1 MNICLV
7 QELTTLGFSDR
18 VAGAYVF
25 TVSRPE
31 VSAGDVAEKL
41 SLTRQTAH
49 DLMVSLVDRGLARM
63 RREGNRRVFCAEH
76 PMMIRKMF
84 EEQRKMIESRVER
97 FETLLPN
104 FSALCLGNGAQPMIR
119 CRDGIDGLLAFQR
132 EFDALQG
139 ETIQLFDHDTF
150 SALDTRNSLEKVVV
164 IPGEKRVRSVLLTN
178 RIVDA
183 SRQRSSPD
191 LRMIPH
197 ALVSAQGE
205 MSVCEDRVLL
215 LSYVNGISAIEI
227 RSQVIADVCRAT
239 LELAWEMAGRVEEWT
254 GGKTEGVKS

>member
-1 MNICLV
+1 MNTCLV

-31 VSAGDVAEKL
+31 VSAGEVAEEL

-49 DLMVSLVDRGLARM
+49 DVMTSLVERGLARM
-63 RREGNRRVFCAEH
+63 RLEGKRRMFCAEH
-76 PMMIRKMF
+76 PMTIRKMF
-84 EEQRKMIESRVER
+84 EEQRKIVESRVER
-97 FETLLPN
+97 FEALLPN
-104 FSALCLGNGAQPMIR
+104 FSALCLGSGAQPVIR
-119 CRDGIDGLLAFQR
+119 CREGIEGLLACQR

-150 SALDTRNSLEKVVV
+150 SALDTQDTSEKVTV
-164 IPGEKRVRSVLLTN
+164 ISEGKRVRSVLLTN
-178 RIVDA
+178 RVADR
-183 SRQRSSPD
+183 SRQPLSSHF
-191 LRMIPH
+191 RMIPH

-215 LSYVNGISAIEI
+215 LSYVNGISVIEI
-227 RSQVIADVCRAT
+227 RS
-239 LELAWEMAGRVEEWT
+239 
-254 GGKTEGVKS
+254 

>member
-1 MNICLV
+1 MALID
-7 QELTTLGFSDR
+7 ELTTLGFSER
-18 VAGAYVF
+18 VAEAYVF

-31 VSAGDVAEKL
+31 VSANEIASAL

-49 DLMVSLVDRGLARM
+49 DVMTSLVDRGLARTRSTGK
-63 RREGNRRVFCAEH
+63 RRTFCAEH
-76 PMMIRKMF
+76 PLAIRKML
-84 EEQRKMIESRVER
+84 EEQQRMIESRVER
-97 FETLLPN
+97 FESLLPT
-104 FSALCLGNGAQPMIR
+104 FSGLCLGSGSQLSVR
-119 CRDGIDGLLAFQR
+119 HRTGIDGLLAFQR

-150 SALDTRNSLEKVVV
+150 SALDVSDAGERVTV
-164 IPGEKRVRSVLLTN
+164 IPSKKRVRSVVLTN
-178 RIVDA
+178 RVMDY
-183 SRQRSSPD
+183 SRRSCSSD

-215 LSYVNGISAIEI
+215 LSYADGISAIEI

-239 LELAWEMAGRVEEWT
+239 LELAWAMAGKVLY
-254 GGKTEGVKS
+254 S